1 MNIPTKEQLNAL
13 RDECYKIACDNGFHD
28 EQLSERHC
36 LCFVISELMEAVEA
50 DRKGRH
56 ADLKSFNE
64 AINGFACEIAFD
76 GYIKDTVEDELADA
90 AIRIL
95 DLAGL
100 NGDTFDG
107 YIEAQDKEDIGDID
121 NIDFFKERTF
131 TESIYEVCDDIF
143 TIGYDVALCDLFS
156 IASVMGFDLMDHIRL
171 KMEYNKTRERLHGK
185 RY

>member
-1 MNIPTKEQLNAL
+1 MQVPGIGGTRLAGGSPGIGVLEAEGLGAGL
-13 RDECYKIACDNGFHD
+13 
-28 EQLSERHC
+28 LSPIQH
-36 LCFVISELMEAVEA
+36 
-50 DRKGRH
+50 
-56 ADLKSFNE
+56 
-64 AINGFACEIAFD
+64 
-76 GYIKDTVEDELADA
+76 ELADA

-107 YIEAQDKEDIGDID
+107 YIEAQDEEDIGDID

-156 IASVMGFDLMDHIRL
+156 IASVMGFDLMEHIKL
-171 KMEYNKTRERLHGK
+171 KMQYNRTRERLHGK
-185 RY
+185 KY